1 MATEILAV
9 TLPCIKCKHT
19 ERSKT
24 GECRQCKSRRDAAY
38 RALNKDKAT
47 AYHLAY
53 YAENREKLKA
63 AAAARLE
70 ENRSAINKKE
80 RERYA
85 KANHWREK
93 NPEQN
98 RKAVQKYLAANREK
112 RRIYEHNRR
121 ARKRQA
127 GGEIT
132 PGLSERLFGMQK
144 GMCPCCRLPLGADYH
159 MDHIVPLALG
169 GSNDDS
175 NFQLLRSTCNLTKNA
190 KHPIDFMQS
199 RGFLL

>member
-1 MATEILAV
+1 MATAIIERMR
-9 TLPCIKCKHT
+9 PCKVCGGT
-19 ERSKT
+19 EGKPT
-24 GECRQCKSRRDAAY
+24 GECRACASRRGAAY
-38 RALNKDKAT
+38 RASNTERIKAQQRD
-47 AYHLAY
+47 Y
-53 YAENREKLKA
+53 YAANRDLLKSA
-63 AAAARLE
+63 AASRLAA
-70 ENRSAINKKE
+70 NRDQINQRE
-80 RERYA
+80 RERYV
-85 KANHWREK
+85 KAEHWREK

-98 RKAVQKYLAANREK
+98 RKAVQKYISANREK

-169 GSNDDS
+169 GANDDS